1 MRLYFYRL
9 CLVVI
14 IFSSFLSNVLA
25 ERPKPA
31 FRHFT
36 TEDGLPS
43 SQIYQALQDVDGF
56 MWFATD
62 RGVVK
67 YNGYEFKT
75 FTTKDGLTDNVV
87 LNLFQDFKKR
97 IWMISISGSIFIYE
111 NNTIKPYQYN
121 AISKK
126 IFKGSYQFEISVDS
140 SETVCIES
148 GFGVCS
154 INLHGEVKHI
164 VNHLVDQNVIRLTID
179 DRSQL
184 KNPVGLGYISRQN
197 RICELSHVQDS
208 SNVLITLGRQE
219 NGRIRAVRRHNKTLV
234 VGIAKT
240 LYELK
245 GKTLTPL
252 AKFDHDIIELIED
265 DSENLWVCTSKG
277 LLVYRFPG
285 NYQES
290 NKYLDGIY
298 ISSITQDHENG
309 YWVTTVD
316 NGVFNLVNHDVGNY
330 YNEPAIN
337 SPLILS
343 KDRASMYAGYFN
355 GSIGKMNSR
364 ELKPIIIESMTNG
377 VISIF
382 FDTSNARM
390 LVCNDKLEYW
400 KNNKFYPIENPKKLK
415 ANTGFV
421 QNKNGLFAGAYGS
434 VLRIFRDEPSF
445 AGPFNIRINCIFSTE
460 TDQLILGCIDG
471 VYKLDENFKSIQLLD
486 ERFKDIRVDDIN
498 SICGNLCFA
507 THGKGILLLKKNGK
521 ILTINESNG
530 LCSDII
536 HTMCVSGNT
545 LWCGSNNGLSKVEF
559 SSSGDDSYQITPVN
573 VNNGLISNEII
584 DIDILKD
591 TVWIA
596 SKKGISFFYSKVD
609 FVNHSIPKVYFTSLK
624 VNNADTMLQNNYQ
637 FSHLN
642 NSISIGFESP
652 VFKSNGK
659 QTYKYLLTNQNDSI
673 KGSTINRE
681 VEFLSLKPG
690 HYSFQVKAMNNSG
703 VVSLRPTIFQFVI
716 LSPWWQRT
724 WFRLLGLIALIL
736 SGYLI
741 YKRRVNQIENKYSI
755 EKKQATMQL
764 TAMRAQMNPHFIFNV
779 MDSIR
784 NYIMEKD
791 IDSAGK
797 YLTSFA
803 KLVRYTLEQSDKQE
817 CSLEEELNMIR
828 IYIELEKERFSKLI
842 NVEMKIDPS
851 VDVSEIMVP
860 TMILQPF
867 IENAFKHGL
876 RNTFNEGLLMIN
888 VNGNDGKVSVI
899 IEDNGIPGKEKLH
912 GSSLRL
918 KKSQSYGISLV
929 QERINSYN
937 KAYSR
942 NISFKII
949 QLNDSK
955 SEIVGTRIVLEF

>member
-1 MRLYFYRL
+1 MHVSGYRVFFCIL
-9 CLVVI
+9 LFQALRVHG
-14 IFSSFLSNVLA
+14 
-25 ERPKPA
+25 EKPEPA

-111 NNTIKPYQYN
+111 NNTIKPFQYN

-154 INLHGEVKHI
+154 ISLNGEVKHI
-164 VNHLVDQNVIRLTID
+164 VNRLVDQNVIRLTID
-179 DRSQL
+179 ERSQL
-184 KNPVGLGYISRQN
+184 KKPVGLGYISRQN
-197 RICELSHVQDS
+197 RVCELFHLQDA

-285 NYQES
+285 NYRES

-298 ISSITQDHENG
+298 ISSITKDHENG
-309 YWVTTVD
+309 YWITTID
-316 NGVFNLVNHDVGNY
+316 YGVFNLVNHDVGSY

-337 SPLILS
+337 SPLILT
-343 KDRASMYAGYFN
+343 KDRSSMYAGYFN
-355 GSIGKMNSR
+355 GSIAKMNTR

-382 FDTSNARM
+382 FDTSSARM

-400 KNNKFYPIENPKKLK
+400 KNNKFFPIENPKKLK

-434 VLRIFRDEPSF
+434 VLRIIRDEPSY

-486 ERFKDIRVDDIN
+486 SRFKDIRVDDIN
-498 SICGNLCFA
+498 SIHGNLCFA
-507 THGKGILLLKKNGK
+507 THGKGILILRNNGN

-530 LCSDII
+530 LCSNII
-536 HTMCVSGNT
+536 HTMSVSGNT

-559 SSSGDDSYQITPVN
+559 STSGDDSYQITPVN

-584 DIDILKD
+584 DIDILRD

-624 VNNADTMLQNNYQ
+624 VNNADTILQNNYQ

-716 LSPWWQRT
+716 LSPCWQRT
-724 WFRLLGLIALIL
+724 WFRILGLFALLL
-736 SGYLI
+736 SGYLF
-741 YKRRVNQIENKYSI
+741 YKRRVSLIEKKYFI
-755 EKKQATMQL
+755 EKKQASLQL

-784 NYIMEKD
+784 SYMMDKD
-791 IDSAGK
+791 VNSAEK

-803 KLVRYTLEQSDKQE
+803 KLVRYTLEHSDKQE
-817 CSLEEELNMIR
+817 CSLSDELSMIR
-828 IYIELEKERFSKLI
+828 IYSDLEKLRFSDPI
-842 NVEMKIDPS
+842 DVEFDYDKSIQTD
-851 VDVSEIMVP
+851 EIMIP
-860 TMILQPF
+860 AMMLQPF
-867 IENAFKHGL
+867 VENAFKHGMK
-876 RNTFNEGLLMIN
+876 N
-888 VNGNDGKVSVI
+888 KVSRPKLIIRLIEINRNVQVI
-899 IEDNGIPGKEKLH
+899 IENHGIDKPDSTQSNSKQKKE
-912 GSSLRL
+912 RN
-918 KKSQSYGISLV
+918 SYGLALV
-929 QERINSYN
+929 QERIAAYN
-937 KAYSR
+937 NAYSR
-942 NISFKII
+942 KI
-949 QLNDSK
+949 QYK
-955 SEIVGTRIVLEF
+955 SDELVNESGVRTGMRVVVRL